1 MGDYTQT
8 TEYSGAAAAL
18 LIVINQ
24 LKPSHKL
31 TKLNEF
37 KIWLY
42 SVNLPTRACSI
53 YGLASYALT
62 KGVKCSI
69 MVGKQEYDFPDYR
82 FKGYKKDDIEIA
94 KYTEDIHLHKFKELG
109 GILEEKAITIA
120 KVKQMLKSN
129 RILILRTDAGSFR
142 DLRPSSNYI
151 VVTGF
156 RNKSFE
162 IHDPY
167 QGKINSRETQIVQCF
182 EDLVVK
188 RKRDPR
194 MIIFSK

>member
-1 MGDYTQT
+1 MGDYTQS

-167 QGKINSRETQIVQCF
+167 QGKINLRETQIVQCF